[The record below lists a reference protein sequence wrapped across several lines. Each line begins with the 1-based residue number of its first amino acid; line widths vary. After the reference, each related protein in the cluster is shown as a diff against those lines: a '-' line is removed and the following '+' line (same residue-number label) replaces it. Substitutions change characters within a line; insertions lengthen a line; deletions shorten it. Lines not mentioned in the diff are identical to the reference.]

1 MTTEITTTENVVEKS
16 NWQPKVLAAGGL
28 FGLAGGLLAAF
39 LLVKKAETENK
50 KPDFSAGDVFR
61 IAMLVLVTVSRVTK
75 LGTE

>member
-1 MTTEITTTENVVEKS
+1 METNIVVQKS
-16 NWQPKVLAAGGL
+16 NWKPKVLAVGGL

-39 LLVKKAETENK
+39 LLVKKAETEDK
-50 KPDFSAGDVFR
+50 EPEFSPADVFK